1 MKIAFRILAAVLL
14 TSVLA
19 GCHVGASDD
28 GSGGQ
33 AFELKLYKV
42 PAAESKAIANSLS
55 AVLESSDYRVGL
67 KSHTEMTVT
76 EPFPGAILVLAP
88 KALQPSISDAI
99 GQLGRNSAKGADNS
113 SGDESLQLHFWV
125 VDAVR
130 GQGEDSPE
138 LKPLAA
144 TLDRLRAS
152 LGASHFVLDSTAA
165 ATMQTNH
172 GSSSIETPD
181 AGSWSVVPQAR
192 PDNATDLSV
201 QYFNK
206 SKDPAEAMS
215 LATNVAA
222 IPGQYIVLGQV
233 PRAAAAQA
241 SQGTAETAPVM
252 RLFVMRVDR
261 SASTTH

>member
-1 MKIAFRILAAVLL
+1 MKIAFRILGVVLL
-14 TSVLA
+14 TTALA
-19 GCHVGASDD
+19 ACHSDASDD

-42 PAAESKAIANSLS
+42 PAAESRAIANSLS

-88 KALQPSISDAI
+88 KALQPSIGDAI
-99 GQLGRNSAKGADNS
+99 GQLGRNSTNDADDS

-152 LGASHFVLDSTAA
+152 LGASHFVLDSMAA
-165 ATMQTNH
+165 ATTKTNS
-172 GSSSIETPD
+172 GSGGIETPD
-181 AGSWSVVPQAR
+181 AGKWSFVAQTGQGKAI
-192 PDNATDLSV
+192 DLSM
-201 QYFNK
+201 QYHSK
-206 SKDPAEAMS
+206 SVDAVRAIDLS
-215 LATNVAA
+215 TTVAA

-233 PRAAAAQA
+233 PQAAPA

-261 SASTTH
+261 SAAATH